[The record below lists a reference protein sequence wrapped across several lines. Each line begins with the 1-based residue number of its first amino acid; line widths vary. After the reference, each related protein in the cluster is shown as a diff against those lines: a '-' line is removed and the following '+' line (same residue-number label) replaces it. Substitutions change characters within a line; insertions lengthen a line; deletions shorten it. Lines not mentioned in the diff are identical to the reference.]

1 MKSIDIAKGKE
12 LEDRLVYELPGL
24 FSDLDFT
31 VGSVRRETRL
41 DGSDD
46 PQQRIDILADVKLPN
61 NKVQLAIEVKNTD
74 RLVNVREAA
83 YQIKRY
89 TEGSPAIP
97 IVAGLYIGE
106 RARDLLRDEG
116 VGYLDLA
123 GNIYFAR
130 NSIYVER
137 VVDKNPFTTKPPLKN
152 IFAPTSSRIAR
163 AMLIEPKRAWTVS
176 DLYRAA
182 DVSLGQTH
190 KVLEAM
196 RDNELATRDAEGK
209 WTVTN
214 PTALLEA
221 WKKVYPTYQ
230 NKLHRMFSYE
240 RNEKLPGLIVNAGK
254 EANLLYALGFFSGAD
269 LIAPFIRGL
278 SKVQLYTTQD
288 AVETWKNKLELKEVD
303 NGGNIELY
311 VPYDAGVFYKTQ
323 QCERDDGT
331 VNIVSNVQL
340 YMDLFNDPA
349 RGEEAAEHL
358 REVKLGF

>member
-1 MKSIDIAKGKE
+1 MMKEAE
-12 LEDRLVYELPGL
+12 LLDRLTNELPSLLPG
-24 FSDLDFT
+24 FA
-31 VGSVRRETRL
+31 VESVRREVPLNGGWAHR
-41 DGSDD
+41 
-46 PQQRIDILADVKLPN
+46 RIDILAQVKAPIDT
-61 NKVQLAIEVKNTD
+61 VQLAIEVKDTE
-74 RLVNVREAA
+74 RLASVREAA
-83 YQIKRY
+83 YQIKKL
-89 TEGSPAIP
+89 TDNTDFVPV
-97 IVAGLYIGE
+97 VAGWFIGE
-106 RARDLLRDEG
+106 RARQLLKEEG
-116 VGYLDLA
+116 VSYLDLA
-123 GNIYFAR
+123 GNFYFLRHNFYA
-130 NSIYVER
+130 ER
-137 VVDKNPFTTKPPLKN
+137 IIDKNPFTTKPPLKN

-196 RDNELATRDAEGK
+196 RDNELATRDVEGK
-209 WTVTN
+209 WTVTS

-230 NKLHRMFSYE
+230 NKLYRMFSYE

-323 QCERDDGT
+323 QYERDDGM

-358 REVKLGF
+358 KQVKLGF